1 MSALTGTGR
10 WFGKAGRSSTS
21 QIEGVDPTMM
31 RVITCVT
38 VDHNLWLVL
47 VAALV
52 CSAGSWATIRLFLRS
67 HEATGL
73 QQIGWHFL
81 TAVCAGSSIWCT
93 HFIAMLAY
101 DPGAPIAFDPVLT
114 IASLFIAIAGTAAG
128 FIAAT
133 GHAPR
138 IAPIL
143 GGTIVGLAISG
154 MHYTGM
160 AAYHVDGIVEWNAS
174 YIAVSVLFSVV
185 FACLAVSVALNQRI
199 AARKYWATA
208 VLVLAIVSLHFT
220 AMAAVHVTPL
230 VMRSAH
236 ADSAALH
243 AMALGVAVAGLI
255 IIGTGL
261 ASYLIDD
268 RTRSEAFQRLH
279 HLAMNDA
286 LTGLPNRAN
295 FNDHL
300 DREIDRAR
308 ELGGKVA
315 VIGIDLDRFKEINDI
330 WGHGAGDKTLKN
342 LAERMS
348 GLLQEGEFVARLGGD
363 EFAGVKRMK
372 NQSDLVDFI
381 SRLETALFTPV
392 RIGDIETA
400 NGASLGVA
408 IYPSDAHNRETLVN
422 NADLA
427 MYRAKANVT
436 QNICFYEQAMDEAVR
451 ANRTLANDL
460 RDAVDNCQLDL
471 HYQVQTSVSTGDI
484 RGYEALLRWKHPS
497 RGNISPAEFI
507 PLAEENGLI
516 LPLGE
521 WVLRTAC
528 AKAATWDHPY
538 KIAVNL
544 SPVQFAHADLPK
556 LVHEILL
563 ETGLRPSRLELEIT
577 ESTIIA
583 DKNRTL
589 NILRRIKALGVT
601 IAIDD
606 FGTGYSSLE
615 TLRAFPFDKIKLD
628 RSFMS
633 EVETSPQ
640 AKAIIRAVLALG
652 QSLHI
657 PVLAEGVETHSQLS
671 ILRAEGCNE
680 AQGFL
685 LGRPAPFGEI
695 FALMHGGEAATSTI
709 SLVVPAQAVA

>member
-1 MSALTGTGR
+1 MN
-10 WFGKAGRSSTS
+10 
-21 QIEGVDPTMM
+21 
-31 RVITCVT
+31 
-38 VDHNLWLVL
+38 HNLWLVL

-67 HEATGL
+67 HESTGL

-81 TAVCAGSSIWCT
+81 TAVCTGSSIWCT
-93 HFIAMLAY
+93 HFVAMLAY
-101 DPGAPIAFDPVLT
+101 DPGAPITFDPVLT
-114 IASLFIAIAGTAAG
+114 IVSLFIAIAGTAAG

-133 GHAPR
+133 GRAPL
-138 IAPIL
+138 ISPL
-143 GGTIVGLAISG
+143 VGGTIIGLAISG

-160 AAYHVDGIVEWNAS
+160 AAYHVDGIIEWNTTYVA
-174 YIAVSVLFSVV
+174 ASVLLSVV
-185 FACLAVSVALNQRI
+185 FACLAITIALNERI
-199 AARKYWATA
+199 SARKYWAAA
-208 VLVLAIVSLHFT
+208 VLVLAIVTLHFT
-220 AMAAVHVTPL
+220 AMSAVQVTPL
-230 VMRSAH
+230 IMRSSN
-236 ADSAALH
+236 ADAVALQ

-268 RTRSEAFQRLH
+268 QTRSEAFQRLQ
-279 HLAMNDA
+279 HLAMNDT

-300 DREIDRAR
+300 DREIDRAD
-308 ELGGKVA
+308 EVAGKVA
-315 VIGIDLDRFKEINDI
+315 VIGIDLDRFKEINDM
-330 WGHGAGDKTLKN
+330 WGHHAGDLALKT
-342 LAERMS
+342 LAERM
-348 GLLQEGEFVARLGGD
+348 GALLQDGEFVARLGGD

-372 NQSDLVDFI
+372 NQSDLVEFVA
-381 SRLETALFTPV
+381 RLETALFAPV
-392 RIGDIETA
+392 RIGEMETTT
-400 NGASLGVA
+400 GASLGVA
-408 IYPSDAHNRETLVN
+408 IYPNDAHNREALVN

-436 QNICFYEQAMDEAVR
+436 QTVCFYEQAMDEAVR
-451 ANRTLANDL
+451 ANRTLVNDL
-460 RDAVDNCQLDL
+460 RDAVENGQFDL

-484 RGYEALLRWKHPS
+484 RGYEALLRWKHPT
-497 RGNISPAEFI
+497 RGSISPAEFI
-507 PLAEENGLI
+507 PLAEESGLI

-528 AKAATWDHPY
+528 AKAASWDHPY

-563 ETGLRPSRLELEIT
+563 ETGLKPSRLELEIT
-577 ESTIIA
+577 ETTIIA

-695 FALMHGGEAATSTI
+695 FALMHGREIGSAETRRAVRRAA
-709 SLVVPAQAVA
+709 AVA

>member
-1 MSALTGTGR
+1 
-10 WFGKAGRSSTS
+10 
-21 QIEGVDPTMM
+21 MM
-31 RVITCVT
+31 RVISCVT

-52 CSAGSWATIRLFLRS
+52 CAAGCWATIRLFLRA
-67 HEATGL
+67 HEAEGL
-73 QQIGWHFL
+73 QQVGWHFL
-81 TAVCAGSSIWCT
+81 TSVCAGSSIWCT

-101 DPGAPIAFDPVLT
+101 DPGAPITFDPVLT
-114 IASLFIAIAGTAAG
+114 IASLFIAITGTAAG

-133 GHAPR
+133 THAPR
-138 IAPIL
+138 IAPIV
-143 GGTIVGLAISG
+143 GGVIVGLAISG

-160 AAYHVDGIVEWNAS
+160 AAYHVDGIVEWNTT
-174 YIAVSVLFSVV
+174 YIAASVLLSVV
-185 FACLAVSVALNQRI
+185 FACLAVSVALNERLSG
-199 AARKYWATA
+199 RNYWAAA

-220 AMAAVHVTPL
+220 AMAAVQVTPL
-230 VMRSAH
+230 VTRGA
-236 ADSAALH
+236 ATDSLALH

-268 RTRSEAFQRLH
+268 RTRTEAFQRLH
-279 HLAMNDA
+279 HLAMNDT

-315 VIGIDLDRFKEINDI
+315 VVGIDLNRFKEINDI
-330 WGHGAGDKTLKN
+330 WGHGAGDQTLKD
-342 LAERMS
+342 LADRM
-348 GLLQEGEFVARLGGD
+348 GALLQEGEFVARLGGD

-372 NQSDLVDFI
+372 SQSDLVDFI
-381 SRLETALFTPV
+381 SRLEAALFAPV
-392 RIGDIETA
+392 RIGDVETA
-400 NGASLGVA
+400 TGASLGVA
-408 IYPSDAHNRETLVN
+408 IYPNDAHNRETLVN

-427 MYRAKANVT
+427 MYRAKANIT
-436 QNICFYEQAMDEAVR
+436 QNVCFYEQAMDEAVR

-460 RDAVDNCQLDL
+460 RDAVENSQLDL

-484 RGYEALLRWKHPS
+484 RGYEALLRWKHPT

-528 AKAATWDHPY
+528 AKAVSWDHPY
-538 KIAVNL
+538 KVAVNL

-563 ETGLRPSRLELEIT
+563 ETGLKPSRLELEIT
-577 ESTIIA
+577 ETTIIA
-583 DKNRTL
+583 DKIRTL

-695 FALMHGGEAATSTI
+695 FALMHRNEVATTMM
-709 SLVVPAQAVA
+709 SLPAPAQAVA

>member
-1 MSALTGTGR
+1 
-10 WFGKAGRSSTS
+10 
-21 QIEGVDPTMM
+21 M
-31 RVITCVT
+31 RVISCVT

-143 GGTIVGLAISG
+143 GGTIVGFAISG

-160 AAYHVDGIVEWNAS
+160 AAYHVDGIVEWDAS
-174 YIAVSVLFSVV
+174 YIAASVLFSVV
-185 FACLAVSVALNQRI
+185 FACLAINIALNKRM
-199 AARKYWATA
+199 ATRKYWAA
-208 VLVLAIVSLHFT
+208 AILVLAIVSLHFT
-220 AMAAVHVTPL
+220 GMAAVRVTPL
-230 VMRSAH
+230 VMQSAH

-268 RTRSEAFQRLH
+268 QTRSEAFQRLH

-308 ELGGKVA
+308 ELGSKVA
-315 VIGIDLDRFKEINDI
+315 VVGIDLDRFKEINDI
-330 WGHGAGDKTLKN
+330 WGHGAGDKTLKD

-348 GLLQEGEFVARLGGD
+348 GLLLEGEFVARLGGD

-372 NQSDLVDFI
+372 NQSDLVDFV
-381 SRLETALFTPV
+381 SRLETALFAQV

-400 NGASLGVA
+400 TGASLGVA

-436 QNICFYEQAMDEAVR
+436 QNVCFYEQAMDEAVR

-460 RDAVDNCQLDL
+460 RDAVDNGQLDL

-528 AKAATWDHPY
+528 AKAATWDQPY

-695 FALMHGGEAATSTI
+695 FALMSGEAATSVI

>member
-1 MSALTGTGR
+1 MVWQGR
-10 WFGKAGRSSTS
+10 KVRTS
-21 QIEGVDPTMM
+21 EIEKVDPAMM
-31 RVITCVT
+31 RVISCVT

-138 IAPIL
+138 IAPLL
-143 GGTIVGLAISG
+143 GGTIVGFAISG

-160 AAYHVDGIVEWNAS
+160 AAYHVDGIVEWDAS
-174 YIAVSVLFSVV
+174 YIAASVLFSVV
-185 FACLAVSVALNQRI
+185 FACLAINIALNKRM
-199 AARKYWATA
+199 ATRKYWAA
-208 VLVLAIVSLHFT
+208 AILVLAIVSLHFT
-220 AMAAVHVTPL
+220 AMAAVRVTPL
-230 VMRSAH
+230 VMQSAH

-268 RTRSEAFQRLH
+268 QTRSEAFQRLH

-308 ELGGKVA
+308 ELGSKVA
-315 VIGIDLDRFKEINDI
+315 VVGIDLDRFKEINDI
-330 WGHGAGDKTLKN
+330 WGHGAGDKTLKD
-342 LAERMS
+342 LAERMN
-348 GLLQEGEFVARLGGD
+348 GLLLEGEFVARLGGD

-372 NQSDLVDFI
+372 NQSDLVDFV
-381 SRLETALFTPV
+381 SRLETALFAQV

-400 NGASLGVA
+400 TGASLGVA

-436 QNICFYEQAMDEAVR
+436 QNVCFYEQAMDEAVR

-460 RDAVDNCQLDL
+460 RDAVDNGQLDL

-528 AKAATWDHPY
+528 AKAATWDQPY

-695 FALMHGGEAATSTI
+695 FALMSGEAATSVI

>member
-1 MSALTGTGR
+1 
-10 WFGKAGRSSTS
+10 
-21 QIEGVDPTMM
+21 MM
-31 RVITCVT
+31 RVISCVT

-52 CSAGSWATIRLFLRS
+52 CSAGSWATIRLFLRA
-67 HEATGL
+67 HEAKGL
-73 QQIGWHFL
+73 QQVGWHFL
-81 TAVCAGSSIWCT
+81 TSVCAGSSIWCT

-114 IASLFIAIAGTAAG
+114 ITSLFIAITGTAAG

-133 GHAPR
+133 THAPR
-138 IAPIL
+138 VAPIV
-143 GGTIVGLAISG
+143 GGVIVGLAISG

-160 AAYHVDGIVEWNAS
+160 AAYHVDGIVEWNTT
-174 YIAVSVLFSVV
+174 YIAASVLLSVV
-185 FACLAVSVALNQRI
+185 FACLAVSAALNERLSG
-199 AARKYWATA
+199 RNYWAAA

-220 AMAAVHVTPL
+220 AMAAVQVTPL
-230 VMRSAH
+230 VTRGANGDAM
-236 ADSAALH
+236 ALH

-279 HLAMNDA
+279 HLAMNDT

-315 VIGIDLDRFKEINDI
+315 VIGIDLNRFKEINDI
-330 WGHGAGDKTLKN
+330 WGHGAGDQTLKN
-342 LAERMS
+342 LAERM
-348 GLLQEGEFVARLGGD
+348 GALLQEGEFVARLGGD

-381 SRLETALFTPV
+381 SRLEAALFAPIRV
-392 RIGDIETA
+392 GDIETTT
-400 NGASLGVA
+400 GASLGIA
-408 IYPSDAHNRETLVN
+408 IYPNDAHNRETLVN

-427 MYRAKANVT
+427 MYRAKANIT
-436 QNICFYEQAMDEAVR
+436 QNVCFYEQAMDEAVR

-460 RDAVDNCQLDL
+460 RDAVENSQLDL

-484 RGYEALLRWKHPS
+484 RGYEALLRWKHPT

-528 AKAATWDHPY
+528 AKAASWDHPY
-538 KIAVNL
+538 KVAVNL

-563 ETGLRPSRLELEIT
+563 ETGLKPSRLELEIT
-577 ESTIIA
+577 ETTIIA
-583 DKNRTL
+583 DKIRTL

-695 FALMHGGEAATSTI
+695 FALGHRAEVATSAASFTA
-709 SLVVPAQAVA
+709 PAQAVA

>member
-1 MSALTGTGR
+1 
-10 WFGKAGRSSTS
+10 
-21 QIEGVDPTMM
+21 MM
-31 RVITCVT
+31 RVISCVT
-38 VDHNLWLVL
+38 MNHNLWLVL

-67 HEATGL
+67 HESTGL

-81 TAVCAGSSIWCT
+81 TAVCTGSSIWCT
-93 HFIAMLAY
+93 HFVAMLAY
-101 DPGAPIAFDPVLT
+101 DPGAPITFDPVLT
-114 IASLFIAIAGTAAG
+114 IVSLFIAIAGTAAG

-133 GHAPR
+133 GRAPL
-138 IAPIL
+138 ISPL
-143 GGTIVGLAISG
+143 VGGTIIGLAISG

-160 AAYHVDGIVEWNAS
+160 AAYHVDGIIEWNTTYVA
-174 YIAVSVLFSVV
+174 ASVLLSVV
-185 FACLAVSVALNQRI
+185 FACLAITIALNERI
-199 AARKYWATA
+199 SARKYWAAA
-208 VLVLAIVSLHFT
+208 VLVLAIVTLHFT
-220 AMAAVHVTPL
+220 AMSAVQVTPL
-230 VMRSAH
+230 IMRSSN
-236 ADSAALH
+236 ADAVALQ

-268 RTRSEAFQRLH
+268 QTRSEAFQRLQ
-279 HLAMNDA
+279 HLAMNDT

-300 DREIDRAR
+300 DREIDRAD
-308 ELGGKVA
+308 EVAGKVA
-315 VIGIDLDRFKEINDI
+315 VIGIDLDRFKEINDM
-330 WGHGAGDKTLKN
+330 WGHHAGDLALKT
-342 LAERMS
+342 LAERM
-348 GLLQEGEFVARLGGD
+348 GALLQDGEFVARLGGD

-372 NQSDLVDFI
+372 NQSDLVEFVA
-381 SRLETALFTPV
+381 RLETALFAPV
-392 RIGDIETA
+392 RIGEMETTT
-400 NGASLGVA
+400 GASLGVA
-408 IYPSDAHNRETLVN
+408 IYPNDAHNREALVN

-436 QNICFYEQAMDEAVR
+436 QTVCFYEQAMDEAVR
-451 ANRTLANDL
+451 ANRTLVNDL
-460 RDAVDNCQLDL
+460 RDAVENGQFDL

-484 RGYEALLRWKHPS
+484 RGYEALLRWKHPT
-497 RGNISPAEFI
+497 RGSISPAEFI
-507 PLAEENGLI
+507 PLAEESGLI

-528 AKAATWDHPY
+528 AKAASWDHPY

-563 ETGLRPSRLELEIT
+563 ETGLKPSRLELEIT
-577 ESTIIA
+577 ETTIIA

-695 FALMHGGEAATSTI
+695 FALMHGREIGSAETRRAVRRAA
-709 SLVVPAQAVA
+709 AVA

>member
-1 MSALTGTGR
+1 
-10 WFGKAGRSSTS
+10 
-21 QIEGVDPTMM
+21 MM
-31 RVITCVT
+31 RVISCVT
-38 VDHNLWLVL
+38 VEHNLWLVL

-52 CSAGSWATIRLFLRS
+52 CSAGSWATIRLFLRA

-81 TAVCAGSSIWCT
+81 TGVCAGSSIWCT
-93 HFIAMLAY
+93 HFVAMLAY
-101 DPGAPIAFDPVLT
+101 DPGAPITFDPVLT
-114 IASLFIAIAGTAAG
+114 IASLFIAMAGTAAG

-138 IAPIL
+138 IAPIV

-160 AAYHVDGIVEWNAS
+160 AAYRVDGLVEWDMAYLVAS
-174 YIAVSVLFSVV
+174 IALSVV
-185 FACLAVSVALNQRI
+185 FACLSLSVALDSRI
-199 AARKYWATA
+199 AGHKYWAA
-208 VLVLAIVSLHFT
+208 AILVTAIVSLHFT
-220 AMAAVHVTPL
+220 AMAALRVTPL
-230 VMRSAH
+230 ATQASHTDA
-236 ADSAALH
+236 AALH
-243 AMALGVAVAGLI
+243 AMALGIAVAGLI
-255 IIGTGL
+255 IVGTGL

-268 RTRSEAFQRLH
+268 RTRLETVERLN
-279 HLAMNDA
+279 HLAMNDT

-295 FNDHL
+295 FNEYL

-308 ELGGKVA
+308 ELGCKVA
-315 VIGIDLDRFKEINDI
+315 VVGIDLDRFKEINDI
-330 WGHGAGDKTLKN
+330 WGHGAGDMALKTL
-342 LAERMS
+342 AGRMS
-348 GLLQEGEFVARLGGD
+348 ALLQEGEFIARLGGD

-372 NQSDLVDFI
+372 AQSDLLDFV
-381 SRLETALFTPV
+381 SRLEAALMAPI
-392 RIGDIETA
+392 RIAEVETA
-400 NGASLGVA
+400 TGASLGVA
-408 IYPSDAHNRETLVN
+408 IYPTDAQNRETLVN

-436 QNICFYEQAMDEAVR
+436 QSVCFYEQAMDEAVR

-460 RDAVDNCQLDL
+460 RDAVENGQLDL
-471 HYQVQTSVSTGDI
+471 HYQVQTSVSTGEI
-484 RGYEALLRWKHPS
+484 RGYEALLRWKHPT
-497 RGNISPAEFI
+497 RGNVSPAEFI

-528 AKAATWDHPY
+528 AKAASWETLY
-538 KIAVNL
+538 KVAVNL

-556 LVHEILL
+556 LIHEILL
-563 ETGLRPSRLELEIT
+563 ETGLKPSRLELEIT

-583 DKNRTL
+583 DKIRTL

-657 PVLAEGVETHSQLS
+657 PVLAEGVETHSQLA
-671 ILRAEGCNE
+671 ILRVEGCNE
-680 AQGFL
+680 AQGYL
-685 LGRPAPFGEI
+685 LGRPAPFADI
-695 FALMHGGEAATSTI
+695 FAPASRPGVDMSTM
-709 SLVVPAQAVA
+709 SVAMPTQAVA

>member
-1 MSALTGTGR
+1 
-10 WFGKAGRSSTS
+10 
-21 QIEGVDPTMM
+21 MM
-31 RVITCVT
+31 RVISCVT

-52 CSAGSWATIRLFLRS
+52 CSAGSWATIRLFLRA
-67 HEATGL
+67 HEAGDL
-73 QQIGWHFL
+73 QQVGWNFL
-81 TAVCAGSSIWCT
+81 TSVCAGSSIWCT

-101 DPGAPIAFDPVLT
+101 DPGVPITFDPVLT
-114 IASLFIAIAGTAAG
+114 IASLFIAITGTAAG

-133 GHAPR
+133 TRAPR
-138 IAPIL
+138 IAPIF
-143 GGTIVGLAISG
+143 GGVIVGLAISG

-160 AAYHVDGIVEWNAS
+160 AAYHVAGIVEWNTT
-174 YIAVSVLFSVV
+174 YIAASVLLSVA
-185 FACLAVSVALNQRI
+185 FACVAVKAALNVHLSGRN
-199 AARKYWATA
+199 YWAA
-208 VLVLAIVSLHFT
+208 AALALAIVSLHFT
-220 AMAAVHVTPL
+220 AMAAVQVTPMATRGTETDTL
-230 VMRSAH
+230 
-236 ADSAALH
+236 ALH

-279 HLAMNDA
+279 HLAMNDT

-315 VIGIDLDRFKEINDI
+315 IVGIDLDRFKEINDI
-330 WGHGAGDKTLKN
+330 WGHGAGDQTLKN
-342 LAERMS
+342 LADRMS
-348 GLLQEGEFVARLGGD
+348 ALLQEGEFVARLGGD

-372 NQSDLVDFI
+372 SQSDLVDFV
-381 SRLETALFTPV
+381 SRLESALFAQV
-392 RIGDIETA
+392 RFGDVETTT
-400 NGASLGVA
+400 GASLGVA
-408 IYPSDAHNRETLVN
+408 IYPNDAHNREALVN

-427 MYRAKANVT
+427 MYRAKANIT
-436 QNICFYEQAMDEAVR
+436 QHVCFYEQAMDEAVR
-451 ANRTLANDL
+451 ATRTLANDL
-460 RDAVDNCQLDL
+460 RDAAENGQLDL
-471 HYQVQTSVSTGDI
+471 HYQVQTSVSTGEV
-484 RGYEALLRWKHPS
+484 RGYEALLRWKHPT

-507 PLAEENGLI
+507 PLAEESGLI

-528 AKAATWDHPY
+528 AKAASWDHPY
-538 KIAVNL
+538 KVAVNL

-577 ESTIIA
+577 ETTIVA
-583 DKNRTL
+583 DKIRTL

-615 TLRAFPFDKIKLD
+615 TLGAFPFDKIKLD
-628 RSFMS
+628 RSFIS

-652 QSLHI
+652 QSLQI

-685 LGRPAPFGEI
+685 LGRPAPFAEI
-695 FALMHGGEAATSTI
+695 FAPMHRDAVDGAEMP
-709 SLVVPAQAVA
+709 VRQAVA

>member
-1 MSALTGTGR
+1 
-10 WFGKAGRSSTS
+10 
-21 QIEGVDPTMM
+21 MM
-31 RVITCVT
+31 RVISCVAME
-38 VDHNLWLVL
+38 HNLWLVL

-52 CSAGSWATIRLFLRS
+52 CSAGSWATIRLFLRA
-67 HEATGL
+67 HEVTGL

-93 HFIAMLAY
+93 HFVAMLAY
-101 DPGAPIAFDPVLT
+101 DPGAPVAFDPVLT
-114 IASLFIAIAGTAAG
+114 IASLFIAMAGTAAG
-128 FIAAT
+128 FIAAS
-133 GHAPR
+133 GSASR
-138 IAPIL
+138 VAPII
-143 GGTIVGLAISG
+143 GGIIVGLAISG

-160 AAYHVDGIVEWNAS
+160 TAYRVDGVVEWDMNYLVAS
-174 YIAVSVLFSVV
+174 IVLAVV
-185 FACLAVSVALNQRI
+185 FACLAINVALNDRI
-199 AARKYWATA
+199 SGHKYLAAAI
-208 VLVLAIVSLHFT
+208 LVVAIVSLHFT
-220 AMAAVHVTPL
+220 AMAAVQVTPL
-230 VMRSAH
+230 AMR
-236 ADSAALH
+236 ADYTDPNTLR
-243 AMALGVAVAGLI
+243 AMALGVAAVGLI
-255 IIGTGL
+255 VIGTGL

-268 RTRSEAFQRLH
+268 RTRSEAFRRLH

-286 LTGLPNRAN
+286 LTGLPNRPN
-295 FNDHL
+295 FNDYL
-300 DREIDRAR
+300 DHEIDRAE
-308 ELGGKVA
+308 ELGCKVA
-315 VIGIDLDRFKEINDI
+315 VIGIDLDRFKEINDL
-330 WGHGAGDKTLKN
+330 WGHGAGDLALKTL
-342 LAERMS
+342 AGRMS
-348 GLLQEGEFVARLGGD
+348 ALLQEGEFVARLGGD
-363 EFAGVKRMK
+363 EFAAIKRMK
-372 NQSDLVDFI
+372 GQVDLVDFV
-381 SRLETALFTPV
+381 SRLESALFAPI
-392 RIGDIETA
+392 RIDDFETA
-400 NGASLGVA
+400 TGASIGIA
-408 IYPSDAHNRETLVN
+408 IYPNDAHDRESLVN

-427 MYRAKANVT
+427 MYRAKATVT
-436 QNICFYEQAMDEAVR
+436 QAVCFYEQAMDEAVR

-460 RDAVDNCQLDL
+460 RDAVENGQLDL

-484 RGYEALLRWKHPS
+484 RGYEALLRWKHPT
-497 RGNISPAEFI
+497 RGNIPPIEFI

-528 AKAATWDHPY
+528 TKAASWEQPY
-538 KIAVNL
+538 KVAVNL

-556 LVHEILL
+556 LVHEILI
-563 ETGLRPSRLELEIT
+563 ETGLRPNRLELEIT

-589 NILRRIKALGVT
+589 SILRRIKALGVT

-652 QSLHI
+652 QSLDI

-695 FALMHGGEAATSTI
+695 FALSTDGDHDVFAI
-709 SLVVPAQAVA
+709 RMMPAELSPRQAVA

>member
-1 MSALTGTGR
+1 
-10 WFGKAGRSSTS
+10 
-21 QIEGVDPTMM
+21 MM
-31 RVITCVT
+31 RVISCVT
-38 VDHNLWLVL
+38 MEHNLWLVL

-52 CSAGSWATIRLFLRS
+52 CSAGSWATIRLFLRAN
-67 HEATGL
+67 EASGL

-81 TAVCAGSSIWCT
+81 TSVCAGSSIWCT
-93 HFIAMLAY
+93 HFVAMLAY
-101 DPGAPIAFDPVLT
+101 DPGAPVAFDPVLT
-114 IASLFIAIAGTAAG
+114 IASLFIAMAGTAAG

-133 GHAPR
+133 ARAPG
-138 IAPIL
+138 IAPSV
-143 GGTIVGLAISG
+143 GGIIVGLAISG

-160 AAYHVDGIVEWNAS
+160 AAYHVDGLVEWDMT
-174 YIAVSVLFSVV
+174 YLVVSIVLSAV
-185 FACLAVSVALNQRI
+185 FACLAINVALNERLSGH
-199 AARKYWATA
+199 KYWAATI
-208 VLVLAIVSLHFT
+208 LVVAIVSLHFT
-220 AMAAVHVTPL
+220 AMAALQVTPMA
-230 VMRSAH
+230 MRG
-236 ADSAALH
+236 DYTDPAALR

-268 RTRSEAFQRLH
+268 RTRSEAFRRLH
-279 HLAMNDA
+279 HLAMNDT

-295 FNDHL
+295 FNDYL
-300 DREIDRAR
+300 DREIDRAK
-308 ELGGKVA
+308 ELGCKVA
-315 VIGIDLDRFKEINDI
+315 VVGIDLDRFKEINDL
-330 WGHGAGDKTLKN
+330 WGHGAGDVALKT

-348 GLLQEGEFVARLGGD
+348 ALLQEGEFVARLGGD
-363 EFAGVKRMK
+363 EFAGIKRMK
-372 NQSDLVDFI
+372 GQSDLVDFV
-381 SRLETALFTPV
+381 SRLEAALSAPL
-392 RIGDIETA
+392 RIADFETA
-400 NGASLGVA
+400 TGASLGVA
-408 IYPSDAHNRETLVN
+408 IYPNDALREALVN

-436 QNICFYEQAMDEAVR
+436 QTVCFYEQAMDEAVR

-460 RDAVDNCQLDL
+460 RDAVENGQLDL
-471 HYQVQTSVSTGDI
+471 HYQVQTSVLTGDI
-484 RGYEALLRWKHPS
+484 RGYEALLRWKHPT
-497 RGNISPAEFI
+497 RGNIPPLDFI

-516 LPLGE
+516 LPVGE

-528 AKAATWDHPY
+528 REAASWEHPY
-538 KIAVNL
+538 KVAVNL

-556 LVHEILL
+556 LIHEILI

-589 NILRRIKALGVT
+589 TILRRIKALGVT

-652 QSLHI
+652 QSLDI
-657 PVLAEGVETHSQLS
+657 PVLAEGVETQSQLS

-695 FALMHGGEAATSTI
+695 FALAQGGETVFAI
-709 SLVVPAQAVA
+709 KVLPALPARAVA

>member
-1 MSALTGTGR
+1 
-10 WFGKAGRSSTS
+10 
-21 QIEGVDPTMM
+21 MM
-31 RVITCVT
+31 RVISCVAME
-38 VDHNLWLVL
+38 HNLWLVL

-52 CSAGSWATIRLFLRS
+52 CSAGSWATIRLFLRA

-128 FIAAT
+128 FIAAAGRT
-133 GHAPR
+133 R
-138 IAPIL
+138 IAGSF
-143 GGTIVGLAISG
+143 GGIIIGLAISG

-160 AAYHVDGIVEWNAS
+160 AAYHVDGLVEWDMTYLVVS
-174 YIAVSVLFSVV
+174 IALSVLF
-185 FACLAVSVALNQRI
+185 ACMAINVALNHRI
-199 AARKYWATA
+199 RGHKYWAATI
-208 VLVLAIVSLHFT
+208 LVVAIVSLHFT
-220 AMAAVHVTPL
+220 AMAALQVTPL
-230 VMRSAH
+230 AMRG
-236 ADSAALH
+236 DYTDPAALQ

-268 RTRSEAFQRLH
+268 RTRSEAFRRLH

-300 DREIDRAR
+300 DHEIDRAR

-315 VIGIDLDRFKEINDI
+315 IVGIDLDRFKEINDL
-330 WGHGAGDKTLKN
+330 WGHSAGDQALKTL
-342 LAERMS
+342 AGRMS
-348 GLLQEGEFVARLGGD
+348 ALLQDGEFVARLGGD

-372 NQSDLVDFI
+372 SQSDLVDFV
-381 SRLETALFTPV
+381 SRLEAAFFAPI
-392 RIGDIETA
+392 RIDGIEATT
-400 NGASLGVA
+400 GASLGVA
-408 IYPSDAHNRETLVN
+408 IYPNDAHNRETLVN

-436 QNICFYEQAMDEAVR
+436 RTVCFYEQAMDEAVR

-460 RDAVDNCQLDL
+460 RDAVENGQLDL
-471 HYQVQTSVSTGDI
+471 HYQVQTSVSTGDV
-484 RGYEALLRWKHPS
+484 RGYEALLRWKHPT
-497 RGNISPAEFI
+497 RGNIPPVEFI

-528 AKAATWDHPY
+528 AKAASWEHPY

-563 ETGLRPSRLELEIT
+563 ETGLRANRLELEIT

-589 NILRRIKALGVT
+589 TILRRIKALGVT

-652 QSLHI
+652 QSLDI
-657 PVLAEGVETHSQLS
+657 PVLAEGVETQSQLS

-685 LGRPAPFGEI
+685 LGRPAPFCEL
-695 FALMHGGEAATSTI
+695 FALAHGDHAAFAI
-709 SLVVPAQAVA
+709 RVVPAEPRQAVA

>member
-1 MSALTGTGR
+1 
-10 WFGKAGRSSTS
+10 
-21 QIEGVDPTMM
+21 M
-31 RVITCVT
+31 RVISCVT
-38 VDHNLWLVL
+38 MNHNLWLVL

-67 HEATGL
+67 HESTGL

-81 TAVCAGSSIWCT
+81 TAVCTGSSIWCT
-93 HFIAMLAY
+93 HFVAMLAY
-101 DPGAPIAFDPVLT
+101 DPGAPITFDPVLT
-114 IASLFIAIAGTAAG
+114 IVSLFIAIAGTAAG

-133 GHAPR
+133 GRAPL
-138 IAPIL
+138 ISPL
-143 GGTIVGLAISG
+143 VGGTIIGLAISG

-160 AAYHVDGIVEWNAS
+160 AAYHVDGIIEWNTTYVA
-174 YIAVSVLFSVV
+174 ASVLLSVV
-185 FACLAVSVALNQRI
+185 FACLAITIALNERI
-199 AARKYWATA
+199 SARKYWAAA
-208 VLVLAIVSLHFT
+208 VLVLAIVTLHFT
-220 AMAAVHVTPL
+220 AMSAVQVTPL
-230 VMRSAH
+230 IMRSSN
-236 ADSAALH
+236 ADAVALQ

-268 RTRSEAFQRLH
+268 QTRSEAFQRLQ
-279 HLAMNDA
+279 HLAMNDT

-300 DREIDRAR
+300 DREIDRAD
-308 ELGGKVA
+308 EVAGKVA
-315 VIGIDLDRFKEINDI
+315 VIGIDLDRFKEINDM
-330 WGHGAGDKTLKN
+330 WGHHAGDLALKT
-342 LAERMS
+342 LAERM
-348 GLLQEGEFVARLGGD
+348 GALLQDGEFVARLGGD

-372 NQSDLVDFI
+372 NQSDLVEFVA
-381 SRLETALFTPV
+381 RLETALFAPV
-392 RIGDIETA
+392 RIGEMETTT
-400 NGASLGVA
+400 GASLGVA
-408 IYPSDAHNRETLVN
+408 IYPNDAHNREALVN

-436 QNICFYEQAMDEAVR
+436 QTVCFYEQAMDEAVR
-451 ANRTLANDL
+451 ANRTLVNDL
-460 RDAVDNCQLDL
+460 RDAVENGQFDL

-484 RGYEALLRWKHPS
+484 RGYEALLRWKHPT
-497 RGNISPAEFI
+497 RGSISPAEFI
-507 PLAEENGLI
+507 PLAEESGLI

-528 AKAATWDHPY
+528 AKAASWDHPY

-563 ETGLRPSRLELEIT
+563 ETGLKPSRLELEIT
-577 ESTIIA
+577 ETTIIA

-695 FALMHGGEAATSTI
+695 FALMHGREIGSAETRRAVRRAA
-709 SLVVPAQAVA
+709 AVA

>member
-1 MSALTGTGR
+1 
-10 WFGKAGRSSTS
+10 
-21 QIEGVDPTMM
+21 MM
-31 RVITCVT
+31 RVISCVT

-160 AAYHVDGIVEWNAS
+160 AAYHVDGIVEWDAS

-185 FACLAVSVALNQRI
+185 FACLAINVALNERI
-199 AARKYWATA
+199 AARKYWAAA

-220 AMAAVHVTPL
+220 AMAAVRVTPL

-236 ADSAALH
+236 ADDAALH

-268 RTRSEAFQRLH
+268 RTRSEAFERLH

-308 ELGGKVA
+308 ELGGKLA

-348 GLLQEGEFVARLGGD
+348 ALLQDGEFVARLGGD
-363 EFAGVKRMK
+363 EFAAVKRMK

-381 SRLETALFTPV
+381 ARLETALFAPV

-400 NGASLGVA
+400 TGASLGVA

-427 MYRAKANVT
+427 MYRAKADVT
-436 QNICFYEQAMDEAVR
+436 QNVCFYEQAMDEAVR

-460 RDAVDNCQLDL
+460 RDAVDNGQLDL

-497 RGNISPAEFI
+497 RGNIPPAEFI

-657 PVLAEGVETHSQLS
+657 PVLAEGVETQSQLS

-695 FALMHGGEAATSTI
+695 FALMHRGEAATSAI
-709 SLVVPAQAVA
+709 SLAVPAQAVA

>member
-1 MSALTGTGR
+1 
-10 WFGKAGRSSTS
+10 
-21 QIEGVDPTMM
+21 MM
-31 RVITCVT
+31 RVISCVT
-38 VDHNLWLVL
+38 VEHNLWLVL

-52 CSAGSWATIRLFLRS
+52 CSAGSWATIRLFLRA
-67 HEATGL
+67 HEAKDL
-73 QQIGWHFL
+73 QQVGWHFL

-93 HFIAMLAY
+93 HFVAMLAY

-133 GHAPR
+133 GHGPR
-138 IAPIL
+138 IAPIV

-160 AAYHVDGIVEWNAS
+160 AAYHVEGVVEWSAT
-174 YIAVSVLFSVV
+174 YIAGSVLLSVV
-185 FACLAVSVALNQRI
+185 FACLAISVALNVRI
-199 AARKYWATA
+199 SARKYWAA
-208 VLVLAIVSLHFT
+208 AILVGAIVSLHFT
-220 AMAAVHVTPL
+220 AMAALQVTPL
-230 VMRSAH
+230 ATGGSH
-236 ADSAALH
+236 ADPTALH

-268 RTRSEAFQRLH
+268 QTRSEAFQRLH
-279 HLAMNDA
+279 HLAMNDT

-300 DREIDRAR
+300 DREIHRAS
-308 ELGGKVA
+308 ELCGKVA
-315 VIGIDLDRFKEINDI
+315 VIGIDLDRFKEVNDL
-330 WGHGAGDKTLKN
+330 WGHGAGDQTLKH

-348 GLLQEGEFVARLGGD
+348 ALLQEGEFVARLGGD

-372 NQSDLVDFI
+372 SQTDLVDFI
-381 SRLETALFTPV
+381 SRLEAALFAPV
-392 RIGDIETA
+392 RIGDIEAAT
-400 NGASLGVA
+400 GASLGVA
-408 IYPSDAHNRETLVN
+408 IYPNDAHSRETLVN

-436 QNICFYEQAMDEAVR
+436 QSVCFYEQAMDEAVR
-451 ANRTLANDL
+451 ANRTLVNDL
-460 RDAVDNCQLDL
+460 RDAVENGQLDL

-507 PLAEENGLI
+507 PLAEESGLI

-528 AKAATWDHPY
+528 AKAASWDHPY
-538 KIAVNL
+538 KVAVNL

-695 FALMHGGEAATSTI
+695 FALMRHEEAADAGRQ
-709 SLVVPAQAVA
+709 PAIRQAVA

>member
-1 MSALTGTGR
+1 
-10 WFGKAGRSSTS
+10 
-21 QIEGVDPTMM
+21 MM
-31 RVITCVT
+31 RVISCVT
-38 VDHNLWLVL
+38 MEHNLWLVL

-52 CSAGSWATIRLFLRS
+52 CSAGSWATIRLFLRA

-81 TAVCAGSSIWCT
+81 TAVSAGSSIWCT
-93 HFIAMLAY
+93 HFVAMLAY

-114 IASLFIAIAGTAAG
+114 IASLFLAMAGTAAG

-138 IAPIL
+138 IAPIV
-143 GGTIVGLAISG
+143 GGIILGLAISG

-160 AAYHVDGIVEWNAS
+160 AAYHVDGIVEWDTTYVVVS
-174 YIAVSVLFSVV
+174 VVLSVLFS
-185 FACLAVSVALNQRI
+185 CLAINVALNDRI
-199 AARKYWATA
+199 SGHKYLAAAI
-208 VLVLAIVSLHFT
+208 LVAAIVSLHFT
-220 AMAAVHVTPL
+220 AMAAMQVTPL
-230 VMRSAH
+230 ALH
-236 ADSAALH
+236 GDYTNPAALR

-255 IIGTGL
+255 VIGTGL

-268 RTRSEAFQRLH
+268 RTRSEAFRRLH
-279 HLAMNDA
+279 HLAMNDT

-295 FNDHL
+295 FNEYL

-315 VIGIDLDRFKEINDI
+315 IIGIDLDRFKEINDL
-330 WGHGAGDKTLKN
+330 WGHGAGDLALKTL
-342 LAERMS
+342 AGRMS
-348 GLLQEGEFVARLGGD
+348 ALLQDGEFVARLGGD
-363 EFAGVKRMK
+363 EFAAIKRMK
-372 NQSDLVDFI
+372 GQADLLDFV
-381 SRLETALFTPV
+381 SRLEAALFAPI
-392 RIGDIETA
+392 RIDDFEA
-400 NGASLGVA
+400 AAGASLGVA
-408 IYPSDAHNRETLVN
+408 IYPTDAHNRETLVN

-436 QNICFYEQAMDEAVR
+436 QTVCFYEQAMDEAVR
-451 ANRTLANDL
+451 ANRALANDL
-460 RDAVDNCQLDL
+460 REAVENGQLDL

-484 RGYEALLRWKHPS
+484 RGYEALLRWKHPT
-497 RGNISPAEFI
+497 RGNIPPIEFI

-528 AKAATWDHPY
+528 AKAASWEHPY
-538 KIAVNL
+538 KVAVNL

-563 ETGLRPSRLELEIT
+563 ETGLRPNRLELEIT

-589 NILRRIKALGVT
+589 TILRRIKALGVT

-680 AQGFL
+680 AQGYL

-695 FALMHGGEAATSTI
+695 FALMHGHNGIAATA
-709 SLVVPAQAVA
+709 LAAPAQAVA

>member
-1 MSALTGTGR
+1 
-10 WFGKAGRSSTS
+10 
-21 QIEGVDPTMM
+21 
-31 RVITCVT
+31 
-38 VDHNLWLVL
+38 
-47 VAALV
+47 
-52 CSAGSWATIRLFLRS
+52 
-67 HEATGL
+67 
-73 QQIGWHFL
+73 
-81 TAVCAGSSIWCT
+81 
-93 HFIAMLAY
+93 ML
-101 DPGAPIAFDPVLT
+101 
-114 IASLFIAIAGTAAG
+114 
-128 FIAAT
+128 
-133 GHAPR
+133 
-138 IAPIL
+138 
-143 GGTIVGLAISG
+143 
-154 MHYTGM
+154 
-160 AAYHVDGIVEWNAS
+160 
-174 YIAVSVLFSVV
+174 SVV
-185 FACLAVSVALNQRI
+185 FACLAITVALNDRI
-199 AARKYWATA
+199 SGHAYWAA
-208 VLVLAIVSLHFT
+208 FILVAAIVSLHFT
-220 AMAAVHVTPL
+220 AMAALQVTPL
-230 VMRSAH
+230 AMRG
-236 ADSAALH
+236 DYTDPTALR

-268 RTRSEAFQRLH
+268 RTRSEAFRRLH
-279 HLAMNDA
+279 HLAMNDT

-300 DREIDRAR
+300 DREIDRAS

-315 VIGIDLDRFKEINDI
+315 IIGIDLDRFKEINDL
-330 WGHGAGDKTLKN
+330 WGHGAGDKALQTL
-342 LAERMS
+342 AGRMS
-348 GLLQEGEFVARLGGD
+348 ALLQDGEFVARLGGD

-372 NQSDLVDFI
+372 NQSDLIDFV
-381 SRLETALFTPV
+381 SRLEAALFEPI
-392 RIGDIETA
+392 RIADA
-400 NGASLGVA
+400 NAATGASLGVA
-408 IYPSDAHNRETLVN
+408 IYPNDAHDRETLVN

-427 MYRAKANVT
+427 MYRAKANVART
-436 QNICFYEQAMDEAVR
+436 VCFYEHGMDEAVR
-451 ANRTLANDL
+451 ANRALANDL
-460 RDAVDNCQLDL
+460 RDAVENGQLDL

-484 RGYEALLRWKHPS
+484 RGYEALVRWKHPT
-497 RGNISPAEFI
+497 RGNIPPAEFI

-528 AKAATWDHPY
+528 AKAASWDHPY

-589 NILRRIKALGVT
+589 TILRRIKALGVT

-685 LGRPAPFGEI
+685 LGRPAPFAEI
-695 FALMHGGEAATSTI
+695 FALMHGTDVVAIAPAAP
-709 SLVVPAQAVA
+709 PAQAVA

>member
-1 MSALTGTGR
+1 
-10 WFGKAGRSSTS
+10 
-21 QIEGVDPTMM
+21 MM
-31 RVITCVT
+31 RVISCVT
-38 VDHNLWLVL
+38 VEHNLWLVL

-52 CSAGSWATIRLFLRS
+52 CAAGSWATIRLFLRA

-93 HFIAMLAY
+93 HFVAMLAY
-101 DPGAPIAFDPVLT
+101 EPGAPIAFDPVLT

-133 GHAPR
+133 AHAPR
-138 IAPIL
+138 LAPIV
-143 GGTIVGLAISG
+143 GGAIVGLAISG

-160 AAYHVDGIVEWNAS
+160 AAYRVDGIVEWNTTYLVAS
-174 YIAVSVLFSVV
+174 VVLSVV
-185 FACLAVSVALNQRI
+185 FACAALSVALNDRI
-199 AARKYWATA
+199 AGRKYLGAA
-208 VLVLAIVSLHFT
+208 ILVVAIVSLHFT
-220 AMAAVHVTPL
+220 AMAALQVTPM
-230 VMRSAH
+230 VTRG
-236 ADSAALH
+236 DYTDPAALQ
-243 AMALGVAVAGLI
+243 AMALGIALAGLI
-255 IIGTGL
+255 VIGTGL

-268 RTRSEAFQRLH
+268 RSRMEAFERLH
-279 HLAMNDA
+279 HLAMNDT
-286 LTGLPNRAN
+286 LTGLPNRTN
-295 FNDHL
+295 FNEHL
-300 DREIDRAR
+300 DREITRAK
-308 ELGGKVA
+308 ELGCQLA

-330 WGHGAGDKTLKN
+330 WGHSAGDEALKA
-342 LAERMS
+342 LASRMS
-348 GLLQEGEFVARLGGD
+348 ALLQDGEFIARLGGD

-372 NQSDLVDFI
+372 GQSDILDFV
-381 SRLETALFTPV
+381 SRLETALFTPIKIADV
-392 RIGDIETA
+392 ETTT
-400 NGASLGVA
+400 GASLGVA
-408 IYPSDAHNRETLVN
+408 IYPNDAQNRETMVN

-427 MYRAKANVT
+427 MYRAKANVARRV
-436 QNICFYEQAMDEAVR
+436 CFYEQAMDEAVR

-460 RDAVDNCQLDL
+460 RDAVENAQLDL

-484 RGYEALLRWKHPS
+484 RGYEALLRWKHPT

-528 AKAATWDHPY
+528 AKAASWDRPY

-563 ETGLRPSRLELEIT
+563 VTGLKPSRLELEIT

-652 QSLHI
+652 QSLAI

-695 FALMHGGEAATSTI
+695 FALSQREDVAGAEDYRQI
-709 SLVVPAQAVA
+709 RQAVA

>member
-1 MSALTGTGR
+1 
-10 WFGKAGRSSTS
+10 
-21 QIEGVDPTMM
+21 MM
-31 RVITCVT
+31 RVISCVT
-38 VDHNLWLVL
+38 GEHNLWLVL
-47 VAALV
+47 VAAMV
-52 CSAGSWATIRLFLRS
+52 CAAGSWATIRLFLRA
-67 HEATGL
+67 HEANGL

-93 HFIAMLAY
+93 HFVAMLAY
-101 DPGAPIAFDPVLT
+101 QPGAPIAFDPVLT
-114 IASLFIAIAGTAAG
+114 IASLFIAIIGTAAG

-133 GHAPR
+133 ANAPR
-138 IAPIL
+138 LAPVV
-143 GGTIVGLAISG
+143 GGAIVGMAISG

-160 AAYHVDGIVEWNAS
+160 AAYRVDGIVEWNTTYLVAS
-174 YIAVSVLFSVV
+174 VVLSVV
-185 FACLAVSVALNQRI
+185 FACAALSVALNDRI
-199 AARKYWATA
+199 AGRKYLGAA
-208 VLVLAIVSLHFT
+208 ILVVAIVSLHFT
-220 AMAAVHVTPL
+220 AMAALQVTPM
-230 VMRSAH
+230 VTRG
-236 ADSAALH
+236 DYTDPAALQ
-243 AMALGVAVAGLI
+243 AMALGIALAGLI
-255 IIGTGL
+255 VIGTGL

-268 RTRSEAFQRLH
+268 RSRMEAFERLH
-279 HLAMNDA
+279 HLAMNDT

-295 FNDHL
+295 FNEHL
-300 DREIDRAR
+300 DREMTRAK
-308 ELGGKVA
+308 ELGCQLA
-315 VIGIDLDRFKEINDI
+315 VVGIDLDRFKEINDI
-330 WGHGAGDKTLKN
+330 WGHSAGDEALKA
-342 LAERMS
+342 LASRMS
-348 GLLQEGEFVARLGGD
+348 ALLQDGEFIARLGGD

-372 NQSDLVDFI
+372 GQSDILDFV
-381 SRLETALFTPV
+381 SRLEKALFTPIKIEDV
-392 RIGDIETA
+392 ETA
-400 NGASLGVA
+400 TGASLGVA
-408 IYPSDAHNRETLVN
+408 IYPNDAQNREALVN

-427 MYRAKANVT
+427 MYRAKANVARSV
-436 QNICFYEQAMDEAVR
+436 CFYEQAMDEAVR

-460 RDAVDNCQLDL
+460 RDAVENGQLDL

-484 RGYEALLRWKHPS
+484 RGYEALLRWKHPT

-528 AKAATWDHPY
+528 AKAASWDHPY

-563 ETGLRPSRLELEIT
+563 ETGLKPGRLELEIT

-652 QSLHI
+652 QSLAI

-695 FALMHGGEAATSTI
+695 FALSRREEVAGAEGYRQI
-709 SLVVPAQAVA
+709 RQAVA